1 MFDVGVTRLLRTC
14 QTRFQCF
21 QTPCAKL
28 RLHHTSQD
36 RYVQLPQLSWP
47 SCCQA
52 TAAVGQLASPNTAIF
67 QRTSNPEVKAKA
79 ATHKTMKSVIMIQ
92 LLVIRKPKVL
102 DTEALTVERLSG
114 GARQTQGSFPLSAR
128 LCWLLGLPAGG
139 QASWQA
145 NDFMTFV
152 QSCFVTLRP
161 HGQATGQNTACCLT
175 LKLGSG
181 FPGY

>member
-1 MFDVGVTRLLRTC
+1 MLCECNLFLSEISSSHICSLETFHLRCVSDVGVTRLLRTC

-128 LCWLLGLPAGG
+128 LYSAGCLACQPAARRVGRRMI
-139 QASWQA
+139 S
-145 NDFMTFV
+145 
-152 QSCFVTLRP
+152 
-161 HGQATGQNTACCLT
+161 
-175 LKLGSG
+175 
-181 FPGY
+181 

>member
-1 MFDVGVTRLLRTC
+1 MFLSEISSSHICSLETFHLRCVSDVGVTRLLRTC

-79 ATHKTMKSVIMIQ
+79 ANHKTM
-92 LLVIRKPKVL
+92 LGLHL
-102 DTEALTVERLSG
+102 DVRHHDPTLCYQEAPSAGPRVPEG
-114 GARQTQGSFPLSAR
+114 GAPVGESPADTRQLSAFCQT
-128 LCWLLGLPAGG
+128 LLAAWLARRRPSELAGE
-139 QASWQA
+139 
-145 NDFMTFV
+145 
-152 QSCFVTLRP
+152 
-161 HGQATGQNTACCLT
+161 
-175 LKLGSG
+175 
-181 FPGY
+181 